1 MKSKLIFMNYKLLKN
16 ILTATIIIL
25 VLCENSFSQSTT
37 QEEYNYITKGYKI
50 QVESGLDMKK
60 GYILTELGNSGLI
73 MVMKEE

>member
-1 MKSKLIFMNYKLLKN
+1 MNYKLLKN